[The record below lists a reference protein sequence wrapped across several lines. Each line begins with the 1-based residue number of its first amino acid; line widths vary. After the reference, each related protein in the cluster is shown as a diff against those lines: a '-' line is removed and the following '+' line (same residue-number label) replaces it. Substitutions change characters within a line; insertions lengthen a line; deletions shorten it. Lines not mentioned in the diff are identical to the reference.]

1 MNTWPVPDSLHDK
14 YHGSGY
20 ALAAVSGGSLVSF
33 VYLKDVL
40 PDFDPE
46 APHAA
51 FMAVNDDMI
60 GPTVRE
66 LSALGAVSFGML
78 SAYEFTEL

>member
-1 MNTWPVPDSLHDK
+1 MNTYKVPDSLEHK

-20 ALAAVSGGSLVSF
+20 ALAAISGGELASF
-33 VYLKDVL
+33 VYLEDVL
-40 PDFDPE
+40 EDFDPA

-51 FMAVNDDMI
+51 FMAVNDDRL

-66 LSALGAVSFGML
+66 LSALGNVSFGML
-78 SAYEFTEL
+78 GSREFTEL